1 MPHIFV
7 NRGRPCDRN
16 VLCLDPI
23 FAPPWIPP
31 LLEAVSAG
39 EKNLRRVH
47 FPPAHTHTCHQK
59 GGWAPILG
67 NSDGEGRAFAKV
79 DQTTESFQLSLQ
91 QGVVGIV
98 AHIEKGSRQQLLF
111 PKLASSW
118 TTEQSWLTA
127 QMARRMGGR
136 QQATF

>member
-23 FAPPWIPP
+23 FAPP

-47 FPPAHTHTCHQK
+47 FPPLTLTLAIK
-59 GGWAPILG
+59 KEGWAPILG
-67 NSDGEGRAFAKV
+67 NSDREGRAFAKV